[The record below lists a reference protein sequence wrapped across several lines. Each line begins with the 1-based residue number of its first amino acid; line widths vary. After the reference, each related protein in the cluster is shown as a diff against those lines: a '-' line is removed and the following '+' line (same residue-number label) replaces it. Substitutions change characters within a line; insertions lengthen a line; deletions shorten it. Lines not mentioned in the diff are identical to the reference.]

1 QGPPHG
7 GLPVARLVS
16 LDHQRQILIP
26 DHASI
31 WKSNDLELRRWPLR
45 EGAVQ
50 HLRQALDVELEA
62 AGVQLKGLPTH
73 QPSQPRWQLVG
84 SGKSRPLNQDWDDT
98 DVTLQGCLDLQPHEV
113 FGVVE
118 ASPPLVVGGR
128 EPPVSDERQE
138 NSTGP
143 DRSIDHLDKVVSEP
157 D

>member
-50 HLRQALDVELEA
+50 HFRQALDVELEA
-62 AGVQLKGLPTH
+62 AGVKLKGLPTH
-73 QPSQPRWQLVG
+73 QPRQPRWQLAG
-84 SGKSRPLNQDWDDT
+84 SGNARPLT
-98 DVTLQGCLDLQPHEV
+98 PPHTATHFTLQP
-113 FGVVE
+113 
-118 ASPPLVVGGR
+118 S
-128 EPPVSDERQE
+128 
-138 NSTGP
+138 
-143 DRSIDHLDKVVSEP
+143 
-157 D
+157 